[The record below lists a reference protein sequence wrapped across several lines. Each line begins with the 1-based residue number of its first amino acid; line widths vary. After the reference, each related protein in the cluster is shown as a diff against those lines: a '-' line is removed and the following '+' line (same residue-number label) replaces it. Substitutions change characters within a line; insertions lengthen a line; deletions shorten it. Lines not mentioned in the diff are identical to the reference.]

1 MKDDLNELLAFYSH
15 VQPLLVPFYAN
26 LSEMHNLHHIN
37 VVLLY
42 ALNIAHIEQIPEK
55 YLKSIIF
62 ACAFHDC
69 ARINDEDDPEHGER
83 ALPIIDKFFALY
95 THFDVTEE
103 EIDLIKDAVK
113 NHTSTM
119 PGTTDNP
126 VLKVLADADRIRIS
140 QDYGYDEKYFNYEY
154 SKTLAKS

>member
-69 ARINDEDDPEHGER
+69 ARINDEEDPEHGKR

-95 THFDVTEE
+95 THFNVTEE

-140 QDYGYDEKYFNYEY
+140 QDQGYDEKYFNYEY